1 MKEDTE
7 TSTFALLAGDRAFDP
22 LEDGVRQ
29 QIRRFIAAIIEEEL
43 ESVLGRGRYERSAGG
58 ASGHRNGHRER
69 RIIGTFG
76 NQTVL
81 VPAR

>member
-43 ESVLGRGRYERSAGG
+43 QSVLGRGRYERSAGARAG
-58 ASGHRNGHRER
+58 IATATGSGGSSARSATR
-69 RIIGTFG
+69 R
-76 NQTVL
+76 
-81 VPAR
+81 